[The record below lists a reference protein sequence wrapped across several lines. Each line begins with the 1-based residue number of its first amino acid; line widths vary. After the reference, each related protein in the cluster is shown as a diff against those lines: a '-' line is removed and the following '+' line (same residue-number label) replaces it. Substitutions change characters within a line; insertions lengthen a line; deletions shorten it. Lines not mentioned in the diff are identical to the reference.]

1 MNRVL
6 LLFLS
11 TFIIAGNVKAQDSTA
26 WSFQFGLGSLFPD
39 ASEIVGANTPNGL
52 NITAGL
58 AYQFRA
64 RMVFQ
69 GTFYFDYFTD
79 DKQIDFRTYV
89 VILNAAFATRLHI
102 LPAQSGLSPYVI
114 GGIAPALYR
123 NARPY
128 VEKSGQI
135 DPYDTQRI
143 ESLNIGYSLK
153 YGLGTTL
160 NLSDSMEL
168 WFEWQYTRF
177 GFFKN
182 VDPIHYRA
190 LMLGLL
196 LYIDWEL

>member
-6 LLFLS
+6 LVFLS
-11 TFIIAGNVKAQDSTA
+11 ILFITGNIKAQDSTA
-26 WSFQFGLGSLFPD
+26 WSFQFGLGPLFPD
-39 ASEIVGANTPNGL
+39 ASEIVGTNTPNGL

-58 AYQFRA
+58 SYNYRA

-89 VILNAAFATRLHI
+89 LILNATLAARLHI
-102 LPAQSGLSPYVI
+102 LPAQSRLSPYLI
-114 GGIAPALYR
+114 GGVAPALYR
-123 NARPY
+123 NAQPY
-128 VEKSGQI
+128 VEESGQI

-153 YGLGTTL
+153 YGVGTTL

-182 VDPIHYRA
+182 VNPIHYRA
-190 LMLGLL
+190 LIFGLL
-196 LYIDWEL
+196 LDIDWEL